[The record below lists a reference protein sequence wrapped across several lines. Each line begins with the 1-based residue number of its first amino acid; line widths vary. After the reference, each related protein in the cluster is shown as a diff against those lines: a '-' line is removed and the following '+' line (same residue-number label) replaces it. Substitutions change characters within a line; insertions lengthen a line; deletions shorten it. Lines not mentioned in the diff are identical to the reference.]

1 MGKKTRRIQSISERR
16 GLQDELLRITA
27 MQEGVT
33 SAKLEWQ
40 AHEQTRSLVE
50 RIRQLEATFERPSTP
65 RKERVEALMGWAK
78 DVLKIDVSSIKI
90 SEDDRQGFGFV
101 ASRDIPEND
110 VILRIPDTYFLKLPR
125 NGPVAKFINQ
135 DKMLIFM
142 PNVALAVYLLSEYVN
157 KRSFW
162 KVYFDALPDSFDTVL
177 YWSDEE
183 LKRLKGSVAFGEAI
197 KLYRNIARQY
207 AYLSKVLQAYGD
219 PLLPLIS
226 YDQYRWAVSVIMTR
240 QNALNPEAFNTA
252 LVPLWDNCNHSV
264 SAIASTDYVVA
275 EEKMDHGYAECHLIK
290 PVKAGDPITINYG
303 KKRIL
308 QDLLL
313 HCGFVPDTKNS
324 LENPIRIKL
333 GISTADRLYTERLEL
348 LARFSLE
355 ASCSYEISCDL
366 PEKSLLY
373 VFIRVFH
380 MDEATIKTWIKSE
393 NYSTLSILE
402 GSPAG
407 EEIERKAWNLLKE
420 RLSLILSSYAS
431 SEEED
436 KAAINSDQNRLVFA
450 SRLKM
455 AERCVLQRLREI
467 CIEYINRLGEKSAT
481 EDM

>member
-40 AHEQTRSLVE
+40 AHEQTRSLVDK
-50 RIRQLEATFERPSTP
+50 IRNLEATFERPTTP
-65 RKERVEALMGWAK
+65 RKERMEALLEWAK
-78 DVLKIDVSSIKI
+78 DSLKIDVSSIKI
-90 SEDDRQGFGFV
+90 EENEKKGFGFV
-101 ASRDIPEND
+101 ASRDMAENE
-110 VILRIPDTYFLKLPR
+110 VILTIPDNYFLKLPR
-125 NGPVAKFINQ
+125 NGPVAKFISQ

-142 PNVALAVYLLSEYVN
+142 PNVALAVYLLSEYFN
-157 KRSFW
+157 KKSFW

-219 PLLPLIS
+219 PQLPLIS

-252 LVPLWDNCNHSV
+252 LVPLWDNCNHEV
-264 SAIASTDYVVA
+264 NAVASTDYVIA
-275 EEKMDHGYAECHLIK
+275 KEKMDHGYAECHLTQA
-290 PVKAGDPITINYG
+290 VKAGNPITINYG

-313 HCGFVPDTKNS
+313 HCGFVPEITNA

-333 GISTADRLYTERLEL
+333 GISTADRLYAKRLKL
-348 LARFSLE
+348 LALFGLE

-380 MDEATIKTWIKSE
+380 MDEATIEKWLESD
-393 NYSTLSILE
+393 NYSVISMLE
-402 GSPAG
+402 DSPAG

-420 RLSLILSSYAS
+420 RLSLILASYTTTKD
-431 SEEED
+431 ED
-436 KAAINSDQNRLVFA
+436 MAAAKSDQNRLAFA
-450 SRLKM
+450 TRLKT
-455 AERCVLQRLREI
+455 AEKCVLQRLKEI
-467 CIEYINRLGEKSAT
+467 CIEYIERLDKEIPSLEK
-481 EDM
+481 